1 MVHLCEASTENLV
14 DNGTVQSFHSGS
26 SSSNAAFGRKTVVV
40 KSLWKSATQQKRNA
54 FISTVRRLSLLRDS
68 NIAHVV
74 AACTQDE
81 PLCVLSEFTEYGDLC
96 QFLRSHQQPPQ
107 QHYSN
112 ANDLNTSLSSSG
124 GGSSGGSP
132 TGLNT
137 STLVYIGTQIASG
150 MKYLENQGFVHRDLA
165 ARNCLVGASY
175 HIKISDC
182 AMFRPIYKN
191 DYIRDQENDHD
202 VLPLRWIPW
211 EVYIMRLWSSRSDV
225 WSFGVT
231 LWEIF
236 SYCQEPPLA
245 DLTDEQI
252 VENLK
257 HWFHSD
263 GFHLTPSRPSMH
275 QCTKEM
281 FDLIKQCWSREPEE
295 RPLFVEIHQFLQN
308 KCLGFT
314 VD

>member
-1 MVHLCEASTENLV
+1 MLLSDEIPLKNIILIP
-14 DNGTVQSFHSGS
+14 FH
-26 SSSNAAFGRKTVVV
+26 F
-40 KSLWKSATQQKRNA
+40 
-54 FISTVRRLSLLRDS
+54 LL
-68 NIAHVV
+68 
-74 AACTQDE
+74 Q
-81 PLCVLSEFTEYGDLC
+81 
-96 QFLRSHQQPPQ
+96 
-107 QHYSN
+107 
-112 ANDLNTSLSSSG
+112 
-124 GGSSGGSP
+124 
-132 TGLNT
+132 
-137 STLVYIGTQIASG
+137 
-150 MKYLENQGFVHRDLA
+150 
-165 ARNCLVGASY
+165 
-175 HIKISDC
+175 
-182 AMFRPIYKN
+182 
-191 DYIRDQENDHD
+191 
-202 VLPLRWIPW
+202 
-211 EVYIMRLWSSRSDV
+211 RLWSSKSDV

-236 SYCQEPPLA
+236 SYCQESPLA

-252 VENLK
+252 VDNLK

>member
-1 MVHLCEASTENLV
+1 MVLKNDMTYIDSRQV
-14 DNGTVQSFHSGS
+14 HS
-26 SSSNAAFGRKTVVV
+26 A
-40 KSLWKSATQQKRNA
+40 
-54 FISTVRRLSLLRDS
+54 
-68 NIAHVV
+68 
-74 AACTQDE
+74 E
-81 PLCVLSEFTEYGDLC
+81 
-96 QFLRSHQQPPQ
+96 
-107 QHYSN
+107 
-112 ANDLNTSLSSSG
+112 
-124 GGSSGGSP
+124 
-132 TGLNT
+132 
-137 STLVYIGTQIASG
+137 
-150 MKYLENQGFVHRDLA
+150 
-165 ARNCLVGASY
+165 
-175 HIKISDC
+175 IKIC
-182 AMFRPIYKN
+182 VRVHN
-191 DYIRDQENDHD
+191 
-202 VLPLRWIPW
+202 WICHGNSFKT
-211 EVYIMRLWSSRSDV
+211 EFILQRLWSSRSDV